1 MQQET
6 EVLSVKEAAATLRI
20 SPRQVAR
27 LLIDGHLPSFRIGSR
42 RLVRRA
48 TLARFVALLEAN
60 NARQAA

>member
-27 LLIDGHLPSFRIGSR
+27 LLCAGQLPSFRIGSR

-48 TLARFVALLEAN
+48 TLAKFVQFLEQ
-60 NARQAA
+60 NASRAA